1 MEIGISLFEVE
12 MFSFQLH
19 LGHQN
24 DPGIFQEFLRP
35 LMLNHDLLGVGDRAY
50 TANANPMM

>member
-1 MEIGISLFEVE
+1 MEIGVTLFEVE

-24 DPGIFQEFLRP
+24 DPGIFQEHLRT
-35 LMLNHDLLGVGDRAY
+35 LMLEHDLNGVGDRAY
-50 TANANPMM
+50 TANANSMM